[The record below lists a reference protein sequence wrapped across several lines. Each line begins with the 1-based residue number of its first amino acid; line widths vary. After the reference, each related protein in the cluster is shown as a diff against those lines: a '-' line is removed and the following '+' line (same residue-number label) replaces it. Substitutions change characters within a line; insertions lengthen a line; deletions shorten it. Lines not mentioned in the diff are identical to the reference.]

1 MRFNWRNPLDWFVL
15 FLLVPGAMLAA
26 SRAHATTFTVN
37 AGQSTL
43 TIQGVISGTSP
54 GDTVIFSAGAYS
66 ITANLIMN
74 CGVTYT
80 GPVVSPLPNGMVV
93 PTAVLSTT
101 LGLGGNI
108 FQFFSQSC
116 SQLTTVQY
124 LGFMNMADGIYIQG
138 SNSNYKI
145 WHNNCGGVLAVDT
158 GQNTACV
165 FFDGPSQAA
174 TISNI
179 DIEWN
184 TFGDSN
190 SCITPVNQFNE
201 VNNGTCHAL
210 VVFASVNGVTFSHNN
225 LFHLSEGVHIEC
237 PNYANQQYACEPPG
251 GAITRNL
258 VAQFNDFS
266 NIHRI
271 NWEEQPQES
280 SGINFS
286 WNSSHDWLKP
296 DPGSFG
302 ISMACCANGTHQT
315 PYITVASNLS
325 IFNTPVTGGNRYGYG
340 MEAMGFQSSY
350 QNNMVQSAVF
360 TSYADGI
367 AWGNGG
373 TPQPPNSAFH
383 WTNNYVCGSWTGY
396 PNVNS
401 PGYIK
406 REGVYG
412 DGYTPDTTGS
422 NFQQNCAATTSFAPT
437 ISPSTGPQ
445 TFPLTVTLNDAGY
458 SSGAIAQGNT
468 GIWYT
473 TDGSTP
479 VPGTGTA
486 KYLSDGGTFIMAG
499 AGTVN
504 AVGMWGALNQPTSYP
519 AGYGFVPSAVT
530 SATYTSGGGTQVLG
544 NSTDNSTGGTYPNYF
559 NDVYAVTGVNA
570 AGYTVNTGT
579 VCIAPGTVTNGKNID
594 IGINSAPTA
603 TTEGTTALCH
613 ATYSNISNTSPGC
626 VTIPLNGCGL
636 LSSNKAYWLWT
647 ITNDPLGPSPLYFS
661 NCGGT
666 CNGAAPTSPGVGTYG
681 GFYLLGT
688 YGSYAAMSS
697 TFTGQN
703 TAQPSVYLGVTPAVE
718 YGVTTTSVNNA
729 TSANYFNDVYA
740 VTGSSS
746 GGYTVNA
753 GTVCIAPGTV
763 TQGKQTDIGINTAP
777 TATTEGATALCHATY
792 TNNSTT
798 SPGCVT
804 VPLSGCGTLSPNTP
818 YWLWTITNDPI
829 QGSPL
834 YFSNCG
840 GTCNGSAPTSAGVGT
855 YGGFYL
861 HGTYGT
867 YTGMSSAFTGG
878 PQTFG
883 QPSVSLSLTPH

>member
-1 MRFNWRNPLDWFVL
+1 M
-15 FLLVPGAMLAA
+15 MLPVCALA
-26 SRAHATTFTVN
+26 QTNVN
-37 AGQSTL
+37 ASMTLSQIQSAVNGTSSGG
-43 TIQGVISGTSP
+43 TVTFAAGTYSWSGTL
-54 GDTVIFSAGAYS
+54 
-66 ITANLIMN
+66 NLK
-74 CGVTYT
+74 CGITYT
-80 GPVVSPLPNGMVV
+80 GPVATPA
-93 PTAVLSTT
+93 TAILSETAGNT
-101 LGLGGNI
+101 SLTAMSGGCSTGITEEYLQFSGGGALYTDTNNYSYINFIHNQATSIPSAQTGCNNLCEAVYFDGNI
-108 FQFFSQSC
+108 NNS
-116 SQLTTVQY
+116 V
-124 LGFMNMADGIYIQG
+124 
-138 SNSNYKI
+138 SN
-145 WHNNCGGVLAVDT
+145 V
-158 GQNTACV
+158 
-165 FFDGPSQAA
+165 
-174 TISNI
+174 TI
-179 DIEWN
+179 EYN

-190 SCITPVNQFNE
+190 SCTTVI
-201 VNNGTCHAL
+201 NNGLENGGYCAGVLTHVGVLTNFVVKYNTFNHVEEGIHINYTNTYNPGTNGSTC
-210 VVFASVNGVTFSHNN
+210 NN
-225 LFHLSEGVHIEC
+225 CDIEF
-237 PNYANQQYACEPPG
+237 NYFP
-251 GAITRNL
+251 
-258 VAQFNDFS
+258 S
-266 NIHRI
+266 IHRI
-271 NWEEQPQES
+271 ATEVQVSVIGNPVIIS
-280 SGINFS
+280 NNVYGNPINPYYSTLTISAACCQYGTVFGTAS
-286 WNSSHDWLKP
+286 TVNPALQVNDNVELNNLGSSHSSPFGIELWGEGSQANNNLIQGDFCNGVEWGYGASTWEILYNVIQGSVMAGGGTCP
-296 DPGSFG
+296 TSNITSGYIANEESQSNPPTQTGNITGSTPGSVTSRAPA
-302 ISMACCANGTHQT
+302 ISPTPSGTYSSPINVT
-315 PYITVASNLS
+315 LS
-325 IFNTPVTGGNRYGYG
+325 ISVNT
-340 MEAMGFQSSY
+340 
-350 QNNMVQSAVF
+350 SA
-360 TSYADGI
+360 I
-367 AWGNGG
+367 
-373 TPQPPNSAFH
+373 
-383 WTNNYVCGSWTGY
+383 
-396 PNVNS
+396 
-401 PGYIK
+401 
-406 REGVYG
+406 
-412 DGYTPDTTGS
+412 
-422 NFQQNCAATTSFAPT
+422 
-437 ISPSTGPQ
+437 PSG
-445 TFPLTVTLNDAGY
+445 LNTVIY
-458 SSGAIAQGNT
+458 
-468 GIWYT
+468 YT

-479 VPGTGTA
+479 TTSSTACNVPPASSCTISVSPGTTVKA
-486 KYLSDGGTFIMAG
+486 LS
-499 AGTVN
+499 
-504 AVGMWGALNQPTSYP
+504 MWGVAPQPTSYP
-519 AGYGFVPSAVT
+519 SGYGYVPSAVV
-530 SATYTSGGGTQVLG
+530 SATYTSGGGAVVLG
-544 NSTDNSTGGTYPNYF
+544 NSTDNSAGGTYPNYF

-613 ATYSNISNTSPGC
+613 ATYTNTSSTSPGC

-636 LSSNKAYWLWT
+636 LSSDKPYWLWT

-697 TFTGQN
+697 TFNGQN
-703 TAQPSVYLGVTPAVE
+703 TVQPSVYLGVTAAVE
-718 YGVTTTSVNNA
+718 YGVTTTSVNDA

-792 TNNSTT
+792 TNTSST

-878 PQTFG
+878 PSPA
-883 QPSVSLSLTPH
+883 QPSVSLSVTPH